1 MPDSLRP
8 PVSLPPDPPA
18 LWHSL
23 SEGLRALFE
32 CQQLLLASPLLRRAP
47 RGDGHPV
54 MTLPGFG
61 GADGCMA
68 PLRGWINRWGYD
80 ARPWTLGRNF
90 PKYRLASLEDAM
102 GFREKMVQRA
112 AKQVEKIFRET
123 GQKVSLVGWSM
134 GGLYAHE
141 LGQLYPQWVRQVV
154 TLGTPHGDPR
164 GTAAWNLMRRIY
176 NSDVPEEMQD
186 VSGWV
191 AANTAGQKVPMT
203 VIFSPSDGIV
213 SQEVAMLNHPDVR
226 HLAVNSS
233 HLGFAMNPRVYWL
246 LARQLAKPVAL

>member
-1 MPDSLRP
+1 MPTTFSSAPRDDHPAP
-8 PVSLPPDPPA
+8 PE

-23 SEGLRALFE
+23 SEGIRALFE
-32 CQQLLLASPLLRRAP
+32 CQQLLLASPLLKRAP
-47 RGDGHPV
+47 KGDGHPV

-68 PLRGWINRWGYD
+68 PLRGWMKRWGYD
-80 ARPWTLGRNF
+80 ARPWKLGRNF
-90 PKYRLASLEDAM
+90 PKYKMSSLDEAM
-102 GFREKMVQRA
+102 LFREKMVERA
-112 AKQVEKIFRET
+112 ARQLETVFNET

-141 LGQLYPQWVRQVV
+141 LGQRHPEWVRRVV

-164 GTAAWNLMRRIY
+164 GTAAWNIMRRAY
-176 NSDVPEEMQD
+176 RSEVPEELQD
-186 VSGWV
+186 VSSWV
-191 AANTAGQKVPMT
+191 NVNTDGQKVPMT
-203 VIFSPSDGIV
+203 VIFSPTDGIV
-213 SQEVAMLNHPDVR
+213 SQEVAMISHPKVR

-246 LARQLAKPVAL
+246 LAKELAKPA